1 MNNNMAALAQ
11 ILNKDYESARVIFKQ
26 MANSGDGIT
35 DYLRAVMSARQGN
48 SYAANT
54 YLKDAIAKNGKLA
67 FYAEDDLEFSK
78 IK

>member
-1 MNNNMAALAQ
+1 
-11 ILNKDYESARVIFKQ
+11 
-26 MANSGDGIT
+26 MANTGDGIT